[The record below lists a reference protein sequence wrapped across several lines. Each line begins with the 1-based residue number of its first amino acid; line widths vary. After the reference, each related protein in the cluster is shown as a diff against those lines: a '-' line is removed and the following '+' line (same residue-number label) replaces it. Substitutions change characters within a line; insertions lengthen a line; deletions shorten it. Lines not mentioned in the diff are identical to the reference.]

1 MEKLKIY
8 LDTSVYN
15 RPFDDQRQTKI
26 RLETEAFLSI
36 LEKNRREAMDGADK
50 DKLPD

>member
-1 MEKLKIY
+1 MNGRSSEKL
-8 LDTSVYN
+8 T
-15 RPFDDQRQTKI
+15 F
-26 RLETEAFLSI
+26 FLSI